1 MFIQMVTLR
10 SEPENVQTKLTIF
23 FESADVVTAINNC
36 SRRGS
41 NNMQTS
47 GPPAALQLTKVLT
60 ELKLVDIL
68 EM

>member
-10 SEPENVQTKLTIF
+10 SEPGNVQTKLTIF
-23 FESADVVTAINNC
+23 FESADVVTVINNC